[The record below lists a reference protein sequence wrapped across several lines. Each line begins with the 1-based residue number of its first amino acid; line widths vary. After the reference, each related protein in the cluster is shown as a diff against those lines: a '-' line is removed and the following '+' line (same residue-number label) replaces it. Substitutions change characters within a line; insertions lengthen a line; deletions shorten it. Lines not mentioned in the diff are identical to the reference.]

1 MLQFKYCY
9 QISALIF
16 LSKSIFAQICQSGAL
31 RVSPD
36 KSGERLNGSVYVT
49 FHNYGPNSCFDEC
62 IRRPRCHSFNYNM
75 DSFHCEINEKPS
87 REVFVSESR
96 YEYVYISPY
105 RKTSRD
111 PCTSDC
117 AEGEICITLYN
128 GMCTCLVDDDDTI
141 RYEATT
147 HMTTESETTAATT
160 TEVKTTQSG
169 VTTQEKTTQSG
180 ATTEEKTTQSEKTT
194 EEKTTQSEKTTEEK
208 TTQSEKTTEEKT
220 TQSRPTT
227 ESTTNTSSKTVSVS
241 TDDQAT
247 TTDQDTTKLQD
258 TTAQQVT
265 TEQQT
270 SADFTATKP
279 TTNNNMTEKSTDTL
293 STTTLE
299 STTA

>member
-16 LSKSIFAQICQSGAL
+16 LSKSIFGQICQSGAL

-141 RYEATT
+141 RVTT
-147 HMTTESETTAATT
+147 QEQ
-160 TEVKTTQSG
+160 TTQSG
-169 VTTQEKTTQSG
+169 ATTEEKTTQSEKTTEEKTTQSEK
-180 ATTEEKTTQSEKTT
+180 TTEEKTTQSEKTT

>member
-16 LSKSIFAQICQSGAL
+16 LSKTIFGQICQSGAL

-87 REVFVSESR
+87 PEVFVSESG
-96 YEYVYISPY
+96 YKYVFISPY
-105 RKTSRD
+105 RQTSRD

-128 GMCTCLVDDDDTI
+128 GTCTCLVDDDDTI

-147 HMTTESETTAATT
+147 QITTESETTTVSTTVDET
-160 TEVKTTQSG
+160 TESGTTNE
-169 VTTQEKTTQSG
+169 EKTTESG
-180 ATTEEKTTQSEKTT
+180 ATTEEKTTESGATNEEKTT
-194 EEKTTQSEKTTEEK
+194 ESG
-208 TTQSEKTTEEKT
+208 
-220 TQSRPTT
+220 R
-227 ESTTNTSSKTVSVS
+227 
-241 TDDQAT
+241 
-247 TTDQDTTKLQD
+247 
-258 TTAQQVT
+258 
-265 TEQQT
+265 
-270 SADFTATKP
+270 
-279 TTNNNMTEKSTDTL
+279 
-293 STTTLE
+293 
-299 STTA
+299 

>member
-1 MLQFKYCY
+1 MIQFKYCY
-9 QISALIF
+9 LISALIF
-16 LSKSIFAQICQSGAL
+16 LSKTIFGQICQTGAL

-87 REVFVSESR
+87 PEVFVSESG

-141 RYEATT
+141 RYETT
-147 HMTTESETTAATT
+147 TQMTTESETTGGTT
-160 TEVKTTQSG
+160 TVVETTQSE
-169 VTTQEKTTQSG
+169 TTMTEKTTQSG
-180 ATTEEKTTQSEKTT
+180 AKTK
-194 EEKTTQSEKTTEEK
+194 
-208 TTQSEKTTEEKT
+208 EKT
-220 TQSRPTT
+220 TQSRPSTQ
-227 ESTTNTSSKTVSVS
+227 STTNTS
-241 TDDQAT
+241 
-247 TTDQDTTKLQD
+247 
-258 TTAQQVT
+258 
-265 TEQQT
+265 
-270 SADFTATKP
+270 P

-299 STTA
+299 STTT